1 MRLKGETSTVRGE
14 NMADEGETSTKP
26 RFASHWLTIQ
36 PSLFPEWEREMDRK
50 ACEEWERRQK
60 ESDEARKAKRVLG
73 RREVPD
79 MLHHEHLE
87 HRKPARRIPSVAAPS
102 VLPRDAAKFHGLRY
116 ADEKPLV
123 KVVSAGVFKPRGLV
137 REWCGRG
144 VLQLPLVPFSF
155 LKRV

>member
-14 NMADEGETSTKP
+14 NMADEGENSTKP

-87 HRKPARRIPSVAAPS
+87 
-102 VLPRDAAKFHGLRY
+102 
-116 ADEKPLV
+116 
-123 KVVSAGVFKPRGLV
+123 
-137 REWCGRG
+137 
-144 VLQLPLVPFSF
+144 Q
-155 LKRV
+155 